1 MVHMVFPHD
10 TNHLGTLFGGN
21 ALAWMDQA
29 AFIAASRFARTT
41 VVTVRSEGVDFRHPV
56 QQGELA
62 EVRARVIAVGRTSL
76 SVDVQL
82 WREALLSGERKLAT
96 SGKFIMVARPQ
107 LVTTDA

>member
-1 MVHMVFPHD
+1 
-10 TNHLGTLFGGN
+10 
-21 ALAWMDQA
+21 
-29 AFIAASRFARTT
+29 
-41 VVTVRSEGVDFRHPV
+41 
-56 QQGELA
+56 
-62 EVRARVIAVGRTSL
+62 VIAVGRTSL